1 MEEFSH
7 NYASECKKKPSLGG
21 KFNQNV
27 NGKST
32 TAASFVSLQL
42 CKSTSA
48 ASFDPGHLP
57 LLG

>member
-1 MEEFSH
+1 MEEFGH

-32 TAASFVSLQL
+32 AAASFVSLQL
-42 CKSTSA
+42 CKSTST